1 MDEAVSPMYATR
13 PATHFSPLVVL
24 RTLSGLS
31 SHVCSNSRW
40 TPRVK
45 LRTATSSRNAPT
57 RPMLVSAPEGGEKM
71 SLTASAPPPVR
82 S

>member
-1 MDEAVSPMYATR
+1 M
-13 PATHFSPLVVL
+13 L

-31 SHVCSNSRW
+31 SHVCSNMRW

-45 LRTATSSRNAPT
+45 LSTATMRS
-57 RPMLVSAPEGGEKM
+57 SAPNTVTSVSVPAAGD
-71 SLTASAPPPVR
+71 STSRTASAPPPVR